1 MILSKVRFKNFF
13 SSGNSFVEID
23 LLKYRR
29 SVISGKNGEGKS
41 TVLSAISFGAF
52 GKPIK
57 QVTKPLVV
65 NTINNKNCLVELEG
79 SNGGKDFLI
88 RRGIK
93 PAVFE
98 IFEDGK
104 LVDQTLVG
112 DYQTYLEETI
122 FKCSFRTFLQ
132 TSVISIEN
140 YKPFMS
146 LTAADRRS
154 FIEDILDIKVFS
166 AMNQMVKADNTK
178 NKEALRIVDAE
189 FRTLKEKIQAL
200 KSHIEQVESIASEA
214 TANIDSDIER
224 VESDIKTTLE
234 TLEAAKGTL
243 VLTKE
248 KTLAIADLQRS
259 SNTLSTKIAELKSS
273 IVKVKKEMAFFVDN
287 DNCPVCSQPM
297 VPANIDSVVSEH
309 KSHIDTHAV
318 ELKRLVDEL
327 DKLGDVA
334 KLQSDHNK
342 VVSDINTKITA
353 ANVTVTH
360 LNAQLV
366 KLNKDKLKSSVS
378 IDLTEQKQE
387 LKDMARNAI
396 KIREQQSTL
405 NIDQDYNTLM
415 LELLKDSGIKSK
427 IVDQYIP
434 IINKLVNEYLE
445 RLDFFVSFNM
455 DSEFNEVIKSRH
467 RDTFTYN
474 SFSAGERQ
482 RIDLALMFTM
492 RRLASMKSSF
502 SCNLLCADE
511 VLDAAVDADGVALLN
526 NILLSPEF
534 DDTNLIVI
542 SHRSTDLFQDLFDGR
557 YLAKKRDGFSE
568 IHEINE

>member
-13 SSGNSFVEID
+13 SSGNAFIEID

-41 TVLSAISFGAF
+41 TVLSAVSFGAF

-57 QVTKPLVV
+57 QVTKPQII
-65 NTINNKNCLVELEG
+65 NSINNKNCVVELEG
-79 SNGGKDFLI
+79 SNEGKTFLI

-93 PAVFE
+93 PNVFE
-98 IFEDGK
+98 IFEDGA

-112 DYQTYLEETI
+112 DYQSYIEEKL

-146 LTAADRRS
+146 LTAADRRA

-166 AMNQMVKADNTK
+166 AMNQMVKSDNTK
-178 NKEALRIVDAE
+178 NKEMLKVVDNE
-189 FRTLKEKIQAL
+189 FKTLKDKIQSL
-200 KSHIEQVESIASEA
+200 KAHIEQVESIANEA
-214 TANIDSDIER
+214 NANIDEEIEQSR
-224 VESDIKTTLE
+224 DELKTALAALDAHTNTL
-234 TLEAAKGTL
+234 LS
-243 VLTKE
+243 TKE
-248 KTLAIADLQRS
+248 KTAAINVLVRS
-259 SNTLSTKIAELKSS
+259 STALTSKINELKS
-273 IVKVKKEMAFFVDN
+273 IILKINKEMAFFVDN

-297 VPANIDSVVSEH
+297 LPENIDGVVTTH
-309 KSHIDTHAV
+309 KSHIDAHVVEMKALMA
-318 ELKRLVDEL
+318 ELKE
-327 DKLGDVA
+327 LGDVA
-334 KLQSDHNK
+334 QVQSEHNK
-342 VVSDINTKITA
+342 FVSDINTKITA
-353 ANVTVTH
+353 CNVSISH
-360 LNAQLV
+360 LNNRIA
-366 KLNKDKLKSSVS
+366 KLERDKVKSSTTV
-378 IDLTEQKQE
+378 DLTDKKQE
-387 LKDMARNAI
+387 LKDMARNAV
-396 KIREQQSTL
+396 KVREQQTSL

-434 IINKLVNEYLE
+434 VINKLVNEYLE

-474 SFSAGERQ
+474 SFSMGERQ
-482 RIDLALMFTM
+482 RIDLALLFTM

-511 VLDAAVDADGVALLN
+511 VLDAAVDSDGVALIN
-526 NILLSPEF
+526 NILTSPEF
-534 DDTNLIVI
+534 DSTNLVVI
-542 SHRSTDLFQDLFDGR
+542 SHRSTDLFQDLFDGK

-568 IHEINE
+568 IHEILE